1 MIFLKMYSTNLNQIK
16 KNMFKC
22 SFYIENKQNWTA
34 ETYDGKYFN
43 DFIQFDLK
51 QEILKRVIVNNIS
64 GSAWYFKR
72 FLYLAVK
79 VLDSQVEI
87 SN

>member
-43 DFIQFDLK
+43 DFI
-51 QEILKRVIVNNIS
+51 
-64 GSAWYFKR
+64 
-72 FLYLAVK
+72 
-79 VLDSQVEI
+79 
-87 SN
+87 